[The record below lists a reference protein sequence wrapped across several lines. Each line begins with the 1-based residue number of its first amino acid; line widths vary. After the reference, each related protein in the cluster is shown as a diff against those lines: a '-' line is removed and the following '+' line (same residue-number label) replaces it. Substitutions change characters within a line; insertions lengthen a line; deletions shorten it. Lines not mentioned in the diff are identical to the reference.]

1 MTACVPGVPPVA
13 GTPTRL
19 QGLPP
24 LVGPHTRVLVLGSFP
39 SVKSLQLQQYYA
51 HPQNHFWPIMQALW
65 PDAPWPCDK
74 DYAWRCQ
81 CLLAQGV
88 GVWDVYAQCEREGS
102 LDSAIRAAQLNDFP
116 ALLKRCPNLDVIA
129 HNGGE
134 SFRHAKAL
142 GKMLALAGLAE
153 RVELHRL
160 PSTSPANASWTFE
173 QKLTAWRAV
182 LTP

>member
-39 SVKSLQLQQYYA
+39 SVKSLQLQQYCA

-116 ALLKRCPNLDVIA
+116 ALLKRCPNLSVIA